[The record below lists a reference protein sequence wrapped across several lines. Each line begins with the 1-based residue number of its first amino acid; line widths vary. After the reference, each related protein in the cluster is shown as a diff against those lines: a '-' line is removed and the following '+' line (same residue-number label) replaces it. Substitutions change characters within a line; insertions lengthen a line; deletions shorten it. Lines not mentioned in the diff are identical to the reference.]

1 VTEAFGFKILNR
13 DGAARRGELTT
24 AHGVVQTPAFMP
36 VGTRAAVKAVTKR
49 DLLDL
54 GAEIILGNTYHL
66 YLRPGD
72 GLIARCGGLHR
83 FMSWDRP
90 ILTDSGGYQVFSLS
104 DIRKIREEGAE
115 FRSHLDGSL
124 HLLTPEKA
132 VDIQQ
137 QLGSDIA
144 MVLDECVASDRP
156 ASDAGAKPISGG
168 DGVRKAMERSVRWA
182 RRGRERQL
190 RLREDPGSV
199 ADVVV
204 SNPGQAQ
211 FGIVQGGTSP
221 ALRTESVQQTVE
233 IGFEAYA
240 IGGLSVGEPVEVM
253 YEVVSHTAPLLPEA
267 RPRYLMGTGMPDDL
281 IECVARGI
289 DMFDCVLP
297 TRNGRNGQL
306 LTRHGVLVIKNA
318 RYAQD
323 LLPPDPECGCYTCRN
338 FSRAYLRHLFVAG
351 EMAAATLNSLHNLY
365 FYLDTMR
372 RIREA
377 IVFGSFEKLRQEF
390 HQTFSRR
397 AQN

>member
-1 VTEAFGFKILNR
+1 MTDAFGFKILNR

-156 ASDAGAKPISGG
+156 ASAAGANPASGP
-168 DGVRKAMERSVRWA
+168 DGVRNAMERSVRWA

-190 RLREDPGSV
+190 RLRDDPESV
-199 ADVVV
+199 PGVVV
-204 SNPGQAQ
+204 TNPGQAQ

-253 YEVVSHTAPLLPEA
+253 YEVVSHTAPLLPED

-351 EMAAATLNSLHNLY
+351 EMSAATLNSLHNLY